1 MSAQTFPPLP
11 STPPARARILVV
23 DDDEDLV
30 DNLAAVLRSREH
42 LEGTRNTRFSLDIV
56 TARNA
61 ADALLLAAGGFD
73 LALVDVKLPD
83 GSGID
88 LIRPL
93 KERTPHG
100 EVVLVTGTAT
110 VKAALGALSSGA
122 FAFVLKSFRPEEL
135 LAVVDQ
141 VLTKVEL
148 QRSRALL
155 ERRYRDLVELTDVL
169 VVGLDPSGRVAL
181 WNRKAAHA
189 TGVSQVDAVGRVF
202 AQEWIG
208 ERDRRRLEEA
218 IERIRERAKETGLG
232 TEGGAREIETTL
244 EVPGA
249 PARRIRW
256 HLSQADED
264 SNAERRLAPADGN
277 ARIVYAI
284 GVDVT
289 ERQALEKRAAD
300 AEALSAMG
308 RLAMNLAHEIRN
320 PLNAAVLQLHLL
332 GRQVEKLDSPTDTK
346 EGFRSRIRIVGDEI
360 GRLNRL
366 LTEFLELARP
376 RSILRE
382 PVHVSRLVEDVL
394 DLEAETARARNVTIV
409 RDVAAEG
416 VVAIGDREKL
426 KQVVLNVVV
435 NALEAMKDGGRLTA
449 RVTGDGDRVTFVL
462 EDDGPGI
469 LDEHRATVFDPF
481 FTTKE
486 AGTGLGLSIVR
497 KIVDQHAGTIT
508 LESLPVRGTRVVVTI
523 PDGRAPTARGSSG
536 LLPEG

>member
-30 DNLAAVLRSREH
+30 DNLVAVLRSREQV
-42 LEGTRNTRFSLDIV
+42 EGARNAGFSLDIV

-93 KERTPHG
+93 KEKTPHG

-169 VVGLDPSGRVAL
+169 VVGLDGAGRVAL

-189 TGVSQVDAVGRVF
+189 TGVVQADAVGRVF

-218 IERIRERAKETGLG
+218 IERVRDRSKEAGG
-232 TEGGAREIETTL
+232 EGAAREIETTL
-244 EVPGA
+244 EVPGM

-256 HLSQADED
+256 HLSRADED
-264 SNAERRLAPADGN
+264 GGSERMLGAASDGN

-332 GRQVEKLDSPTDTK
+332 GRQVEKLDAPTDTK
-346 EGFRSRIRIVGDEI
+346 EGFRGRIRIVGDEI

-394 DLEAETARARNVTIV
+394 DLEAETARARNVTIH
-409 RDVAAEG
+409 REVAAEG

-426 KQVVLNVVV
+426 KQVVLNLVV
-435 NALEAMKDGGRLTA
+435 NALEAMKDGGRLLA
-449 RVTGDGDRVTFVL
+449 RVSGEGDRVVVVL

-469 LDEHRATVFDPF
+469 ADEHRATVFDPF

-508 LESLPVRGTRVVVTI
+508 LESLPERGTRVVVTI